1 MYLKKVQDYDK
12 YSNEADIVVSDGKY
26 DLLCYCYPAQ
36 CNKIGTKVNY
46 IIANCT
52 TNIVRVDENIYSIQ
66 KFGSFYQYHL
76 QGMVFNVDVPMVKIG
91 SIELSLDTHLPGDIK
106 EGEFIEFDVIRL
118 DCEIK

>member
-36 CNKIGTKVNY
+36 CNKIG
-46 IIANCT
+46 
-52 TNIVRVDENIYSIQ
+52 
-66 KFGSFYQYHL
+66 
-76 QGMVFNVDVPMVKIG
+76 